1 MPPAEPPANGVSY
14 TTKEL
19 VADLKEDMSG
29 IDDRLRR
36 VEIRIAI
43 LAAGVPILTAGL
55 SAVVVK
61 AVVG

>member
-1 MPPAEPPANGVSY
+1 MTNPPANGATY

-19 VADLKEDMSG
+19 IGDLKDDMAG
-29 IDDRLRR
+29 LDDRLRR